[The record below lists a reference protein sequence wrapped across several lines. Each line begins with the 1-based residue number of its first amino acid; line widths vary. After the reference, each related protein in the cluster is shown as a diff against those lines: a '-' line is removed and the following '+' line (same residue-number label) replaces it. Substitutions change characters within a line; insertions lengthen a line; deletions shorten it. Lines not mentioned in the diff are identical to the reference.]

1 LRSDTHCKCS
11 KSIAYVTRPADIEYS
26 QRITERSSNNI
37 YIHILNYKADIFTK
51 QVYVEK
57 VYLTFGLKPMMR
69 KLEKDNGLE
78 MLEIS
83 VLFSYRKLSNYWK
96 YVIADIIWVFD
107 RVSW

>member
-1 LRSDTHCKCS
+1 M
-11 KSIAYVTRPADIEYS
+11 
-26 QRITERSSNNI
+26 
-37 YIHILNYKADIFTK
+37 ADIFIK

-83 VLFSYRKLSNYWK
+83 VLFSYKKLINNFLQK
-96 YVIADIIWVFD
+96 INKQLLVLFE
-107 RVSW
+107 